1 VYYQPEID
9 LTSGQVTGC
18 EALAR
23 WNHPTQGFLEAGA
36 FIGLAEETGL
46 ILEVGSWVLATAC
59 RQAGIWRRDHPTRPL
74 IVRVNLSARQIAQPD
89 LVAIVVE
96 ALDHGGLDAASLCLE
111 ITETALMDDPD
122 AALRVLSDLRA
133 LGVTLA
139 IDDFGTGYSSLAY
152 LKRFPVDI
160 LKIDR
165 SFVDGVGEDPEDTAI
180 VTAIVSMSR
189 ALGLRVVAEG
199 VETQQQADELRWLGA
214 EAAQGYL
221 FSRAC
226 APEDFWDCV
235 ARLSLQGQTK
245 TGPSAVER
253 GARWDQPR

>member
-1 VYYQPEID
+1 M
-9 LTSGQVTGC
+9 
-18 EALAR
+18 
-23 WNHPTQGFLEAGA
+23 
-36 FIGLAEETGL
+36 
-46 ILEVGSWVLATAC
+46 
-59 RQAGIWRRDHPTRPL
+59 
-74 IVRVNLSARQIAQPD
+74 RVNLSARQIAQPD
-89 LVAIVVE
+89 LVQIVVD
-96 ALDHGGLDAASLCLE
+96 ALDQGGLDAPSLCLE

-165 SFVDGVGEDPEDTAI
+165 SFVDGVGDDPEDTAI
-180 VTAIVSMSR
+180 VTAIISMSR

-226 APEDFWDCV
+226 APESFWSSV
-235 ARLSLQGQTK
+235 ARLSVE
-245 TGPSAVER
+245 TGAASAGGRPRER
-253 GARWDQPR
+253 GARWDQAR